1 MCEGEREYDV
11 ESSDTQVEH
20 DCLHCTRGLSA
31 LSTPLERNSIQM
43 ITCQSRFPHAV
54 LTPEGLFSGHGY
66 SSSCPEGSPD
76 VPLPACAPSFDCVGL
91 PHPLHNDDAAT
102 SFIITTRSTISVSNC
117 TSRPPARLPTTALQC
132 LRSLGLP
139 PPPSAPLSSALP
151 GRRGASVCTTRT
163 STPRTRYAP
172 HSARV
177 PRAASERT
185 RDSSPRAPPV
195 PAEHAVRVR

>member
-1 MCEGEREYDV
+1 MTSSPAIH
-11 ESSDTQVEH
+11 ESS
-20 DCLHCTRGLSA
+20 
-31 LSTPLERNSIQM
+31 M
-43 ITCQSRFPHAV
+43 IAFIA
-54 LTPEGLFSGHGY
+54 PEGYPRSRPPGTQLNTNDHLPVEVPPCRAHAGGSFSGHGY

-117 TSRPPARLPTTALQC
+117 TPRPPARLPTTALQC

-139 PPPSAPLSSALP
+139 PPPSAPPSSALP

-172 HSARV
+172 HSARA

-195 PAEHAVRVR
+195 PAEHAVHVR